1 MIRLLDDL
9 ILLKEID
16 EIDGVR
22 YSSEQLKKMFP
33 EKVVV
38 IRHTSYIYKDVLCEI
53 ARENATTL
61 DDYIQ
66 AGELIEVLSANKSL
80 IKDRI
85 KFMKK
90 TKIDLFEYLSISN
103 VYFVKLDE
111 EFKYLFQN
119 FQPFLANFADGDNL
133 LHCKRLG
140 DLKIGFY

>member
-1 MIRLLDDL
+1 MIRLLENL

-22 YSSEQLKKMFP
+22 YSSEQLKKMYP
-33 EKVVV
+33 EKIVV

-53 ARENATTL
+53 ARENATPL

-66 AGELIEVLSANKSL
+66 AGELVEVLSANKSL

-119 FQPFLANFADGDNL
+119 YQPFLANFADGDNL

>member
-16 EIDGVR
+16 EIEGVK
-22 YSSEQLKKMFP
+22 YSSEQLKKMYP
-33 EKVVV
+33 EKIVV
-38 IRHTSYIYKDVLCEI
+38 IRHTSYIYKDVLCDI
-53 ARENATTL
+53 AREKTTSL

-111 EFKYLFQN
+111 EFKHLFQN
-119 FQPFLANFADGDNL
+119 YQPFLANFADGDNL